1 MTDDRTD
8 EEKRL
13 DSLDIAV
20 RGKII
25 DADMLL
31 RILRAELHG
40 WGPGIYPGGDVIARR
55 LLAHYARLQ
64 VAIDLA
70 GDLVSRDPGMVQ

>member
-1 MTDDRTD
+1 MTDSRTD

-13 DSLDIAV
+13 DSLDIAIREV
-20 RGKII
+20 IA

-31 RILRAELHG
+31 RKLRAELHG
-40 WGPGIYPGGDVIARR
+40 WGPHPGSDVIARR

-70 GDLVSRDPGMVQ
+70 KDLVSRDPGVVQ